1 MKQVC
6 VDTQTIIWG
15 VRQIA
20 TPGQEDMISR
30 AVALFERCRKDGDLL
45 VVPTIVLGEL
55 LAAVPLDEH
64 PDFVRLIQGR
74 FLVAPFDAAAAL
86 VYGRL
91 WQAHKSE
98 IIPQA
103 RKELAGLERAEIK
116 ADHMIAAVAVAR
128 RCDQLCTADK
138 ALIRFAERHISI
150 LRLPD
155 VPVQPSLL
163 E

>member
-6 VDTQTIIWG
+6 VDTQTIVWG
-15 VRQIA
+15 VRRLA
-20 TPGQEDMISR
+20 TPGQEDMIPR
-30 AVALFERCRKDGDLL
+30 AVALFEKCERDGHL
-45 VVPTIVLGEL
+45 VIIPTIVLGEL
-55 LAAVPLDEH
+55 LAAVPLDNH
-64 PDFVRLIQGR
+64 PEFVRLIQRR

-91 WQAHKSE
+91 WQAHKAEVIPHAKEE
-98 IIPQA
+98 IV
-103 RKELAGLERAEIK
+103 ELTRAEIK

-138 ALIRFAERHISI
+138 ALVRFAQRHVPI
-150 LRLPD
+150 LHLSD
-155 VPVQPSLL
+155 VPVQASLL